1 VNSLACAFRQGM
13 RYINPPSRP
22 MQMTIPLRENIS
34 FDKVVAGMTAR
45 TTDDGYMLA
54 LDFISA
60 LTGNDRKK
68 ASQTLARVVI
78 KPETA
83 GLFTLRQ
90 VGGKRSQRKLISIP
104 NALQLLLMLPKRT
117 VDLQTRRA
125 VAVVLAEHRL
135 APCPGDEERLLGL
148 RRAKL
153 ELGEREAEQSR
164 ARLARIH
171 QCIELTERC
180 GPLTEEDALRFRRA
194 ISEEL
199 T

>member
-1 VNSLACAFRQGM
+1 
-13 RYINPPSRP
+13 
-22 MQMTIPLRENIS
+22 MTILLRENIS
-34 FDKVVAGMTAR
+34 FDKVASGMLVRITE
-45 TTDDGYMLA
+45 DGYMLA
-54 LDFISA
+54 LDFIST

-83 GLFTLRQ
+83 GLFTLRHL
-90 VGGKRSQRKLISIP
+90 GGKRTQRKLINIP

-117 VDLQTRRA
+117 VDLPTRRA
-125 VAVVLAEHRL
+125 VAVVLAEYRHS
-135 APCPGDEERLLGL
+135 ATPTATCADEEEERRLGMRKTRLDL
-148 RRAKL
+148 A
-153 ELGEREAEQSR
+153 EREAEHSR

-180 GPLTEEDALRFRRA
+180 GPLTDDDMQRFKRA

>member
-1 VNSLACAFRQGM
+1 
-13 RYINPPSRP
+13 
-22 MQMTIPLRENIS
+22 MTIPLRENIS

-104 NALQLLLMLPKRT
+104 NALQLLLMLASLGVYLVR
-117 VDLQTRRA
+117 D
-125 VAVVLAEHRL
+125 VLSKDQSHQFNATI
-135 APCPGDEERLLGL
+135 GT
-148 RRAKL
+148 
-153 ELGEREAEQSR
+153 EA
-164 ARLARIH
+164 
-171 QCIELTERC
+171 
-180 GPLTEEDALRFRRA
+180 GPLPSLLPLILRVPTTSR
-194 ISEEL
+194 SS
-199 T
+199 